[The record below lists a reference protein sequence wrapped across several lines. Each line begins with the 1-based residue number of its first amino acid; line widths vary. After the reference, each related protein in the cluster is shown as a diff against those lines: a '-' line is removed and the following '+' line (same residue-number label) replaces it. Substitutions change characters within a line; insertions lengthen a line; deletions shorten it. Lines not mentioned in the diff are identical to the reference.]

1 MKKALAVCGAL
12 LVAALGFLMPHI
24 AAAVQDRSLEGD
36 VWEKENAAVSIEL
49 VRDLTDLPELDT
61 AQSLDLFSLVASAVE
76 LEEGFHLDAVDAARA
91 VGVLQ
96 MSLPA
101 DVFLEENSF
110 GMEILPDEVVPY
122 LLSDVYGRSG
132 VYWRCGWEGHP
143 NDFVWVDDQNRR
155 IVGFCLHVSEVP
167 FIPMNKE
174 MGSMVSMSLYPE
186 GGAPQVIWADQ
197 DSMTFILTLNDKAV
211 TLTLRRAGEF
221 SYYFFNIMPDSLFD
235 LDTGDASASGE
246 ASTEPSDEASPEG

>member
-1 MKKALAVCGAL
+1 MKKALAILGAL
-12 LVAALGFLMPHI
+12 LLVALGFLMPHI
-24 AAAVQDRSLEGD
+24 ATAYQDRSLEGD

-61 AQSLDLFSLVASAVE
+61 VQSLDLFSLVSSAVE

-91 VGVLQ
+91 VGVL
-96 MSLPA
+96 SIFLPA
-101 DVFLEENSF
+101 DVFLENNSF

-143 NDFVWVDDQNRR
+143 NDAVWVDDQNRK
-155 IVGFCLHVSEVP
+155 IVGFRLHVSEVP
-167 FIPMNKE
+167 LIPVNTE
-174 MGSMVSMSLYPE
+174 MGSLVSMNLYPE
-186 GGAPQVIWADQ
+186 GGVPQVIWADQ
-197 DSMTFILTLNDKAV
+197 DSMTFVLTLNDKAV
-211 TLTLRRAGEF
+211 TLTLRRAE

-235 LDTGDASASGE
+235 LDTGDSSASV
-246 ASTEPSDEASPEG
+246 EPSGEASPEG

>member
-1 MKKALAVCGAL
+1 MKKALAILGAL
-12 LVAALGFLMPHI
+12 LVVALGFLMPHI
-24 AAAVQDRSLEGD
+24 AAAYQDRSLEGD

-96 MSLPA
+96 VILPA

-110 GMEILPDEVVPY
+110 GMELLPDEVVPY

-143 NDFVWVDDQNRR
+143 NDAVWVDDQNCK
-155 IVGFCLHVSEVP
+155 IVGFCLHVSDFP
-167 FIPMNKE
+167 FIPLNTE
-174 MGSMVSMSLYPE
+174 MGSLVSMSLYPE
-186 GGAPQVIWADQ
+186 GGVPQVIWADQ
-197 DSMTFILTLNDKAV
+197 DSMTFIVTLDDDAV
-211 TLTLRRAGEF
+211 TLTLRREG

-246 ASTEPSDEASPEG
+246 ASGEASPEGGQTSF